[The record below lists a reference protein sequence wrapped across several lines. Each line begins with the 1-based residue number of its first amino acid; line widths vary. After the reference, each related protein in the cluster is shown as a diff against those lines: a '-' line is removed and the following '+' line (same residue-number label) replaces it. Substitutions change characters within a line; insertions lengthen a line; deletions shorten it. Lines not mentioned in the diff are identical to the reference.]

1 MANISLQILDSFAFT
16 LESLKYAEAARHY
29 YEKLGSGAITE
40 DDLAMREE
48 NTRLKKEI
56 DDLANQVKQLKDRV
70 AKLEAAAFGGGG
82 GQAKTAPPPKSGGDA
97 KKPADDDDV
106 DLFGSDDEEDAEA
119 EAVRQKR
126 LADYAAKKSKKPALV
141 AKSNVILDVKPWDDE
156 TDMKEMENVVR
167 SIVMDGLLWGAS
179 KLVPLA
185 YGIKKL
191 QIATVIED
199 DKVSVDE
206 LQEKIE
212 AFEDFV
218 QSVDIAAFNKI

>member
-16 LESLKYAEAARHY
+16 IESLKYAEAARHF
-29 YEKLGSGAITE
+29 YERLGSGAITE
-40 DDLAMREE
+40 EDLAMREE
-48 NTRLKKEI
+48 NTRLKKDI

-70 AKLEAAAFGGGG
+70 AKLEAAAFGGKG
-82 GQAKTAPPPKSGGDA
+82 TATPPPKSAGDA
-97 KKPADDDDV
+97 KKAAPADDDDV
-106 DLFGSDDEEDAEA
+106 DLFGSDEEDEDAA
-119 EAVRQKR
+119 KVREQR
-126 LADYAAKKSKKPALV
+126 LAEYAAKKSKKPALV

-156 TDMKEMENVVR
+156 TDMKELENAVR
-167 SIVMDGLLWGAS
+167 TIEMDGLLWGAS

>member
-1 MANISLQILDSFAFT
+1 MANNSLLILDSFAFT
-16 LESLKYAEAARHY
+16 LESLKHAEAARHY
-29 YEKLGSGAITE
+29 YEQLGSGAITE
-40 DDLAMREE
+40 EDLAMREE
-48 NTRLKKEI
+48 NTKLKKQV
-56 DDLANQVKQLKDRV
+56 DDLENQVKQLKDRV
-70 AKLEAAAFGGGG
+70 SKLELAVGGGKVVAPVKSSG
-82 GQAKTAPPPKSGGDA
+82 DSKPPAKAD
-97 KKPADDDDV
+97 DDDDV
-106 DLFGSDDEEDAEA
+106 DLFGSDEEDEDAA
-119 EAVRQKR
+119 KVREQR
-126 LADYAAKKSKKPALV
+126 LADYAAKKSKKPTLV

-156 TDMKEMENVVR
+156 TDMGELEKHVR
-167 SIVMDGLLWGAS
+167 TIVMDGLLWGAS

-206 LQEKIE
+206 LTEKIE